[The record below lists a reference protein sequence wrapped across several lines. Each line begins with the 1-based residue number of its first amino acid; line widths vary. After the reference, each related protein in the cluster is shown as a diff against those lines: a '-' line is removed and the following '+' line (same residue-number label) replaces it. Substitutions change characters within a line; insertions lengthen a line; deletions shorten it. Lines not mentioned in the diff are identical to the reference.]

1 MLSWFSRAL
10 RKPSTRRSCTSSL
23 RQVGRLCVRI
33 PVVRA
38 RGPTYF
44 RQLRRWAFVWGE
56 PALCRSQEA
65 CRNFVGRLRNR
76 QGEHHL
82 PRSPCSPGGAL
93 LILHPAEM
101 RMEWKQFTPCSS
113 SPPQFLFFCHA
124 LLSHPSPLFKV
135 WSREPRIRDFL
146 AIVEGGRLILGGC
159 VGNMVCVCDHQIQQ
173 TYGYEKNRKLEREK
187 ANCHYLSVSLNFG
200 FLA

>member
-101 RMEWKQFTPCSS
+101 RMKWKQFTPCSS
-113 SPPQFLFFCHA
+113 SFFSSTPSSPTPSSPTPP
-124 LLSHPSPLFKV
+124 P
-135 WSREPRIRDFL
+135 
-146 AIVEGGRLILGGC
+146 
-159 VGNMVCVCDHQIQQ
+159 
-173 TYGYEKNRKLEREK
+173 
-187 ANCHYLSVSLNFG
+187 SLNHDH
-200 FLA
+200 ANRVYVISWQSWKVDVWY

>member
-101 RMEWKQFTPCSS
+101 RMKWKQFHAALPLL
-113 SPPQFLFFCHA
+113 FLFFFHA
-124 LLSHPSPLFKV
+124 LLSHPSPLFKS
-135 WSREPRIRDFL
+135 WSCEPRIRYFL

-159 VGNMVCVCDHQIQQ
+159 VGNMDMCLWSSNS
-173 TYGYEKNRKLEREK
+173 TGPWFWKKKEEKTREK
-187 ANCHYLSVSLNFG
+187 KSQLSLLISLT
-200 FLA
+200 